1 MEYTTLVWSQGTV
14 WFFFLLSLRFID
26 FAFETF
32 IWPIWREYYAC
43 YIWVGPLIGKAP
55 VIRQV
60 MISNISKPIKTL
72 QKIKKLDFSESYK
85 IDVLKAYPF
94 NDTKN
99 VSRQNKVREQK
110 GKTIHSNYFKATSI
124 SFTFEK
130 EKVSNSQRLT
140 KFNLKKPKKQW
151 HD

>member
-1 MEYTTLVWSQGTV
+1 M
-14 WFFFLLSLRFID
+14 
-26 FAFETF
+26 
-32 IWPIWREYYAC
+32 
-43 YIWVGPLIGKAP
+43 
-55 VIRQV
+55 IRQV

-94 NDTKN
+94 NDIKN

>member
-1 MEYTTLVWSQGTV
+1 MTSH
-14 WFFFLLSLRFID
+14 D
-26 FAFETF
+26 FKYF
-32 IWPIWREYYAC
+32 
-43 YIWVGPLIGKAP
+43 KA
-55 VIRQV
+55 VQ
-60 MISNISKPIKTL
+60 NLTKNK
-72 QKIKKLDFSESYK
+72 QSYK

-99 VSRQNKVREQK
+99 VSQQSKVREQK
-110 GKTIHSNYFKATSI
+110 GKTIHSNYFTATSI

-130 EKVSNSQRLT
+130 EKVSNLQRLT